1 MSNIEARTVLQ
12 GGIRS
17 YHGLGRIVIAYE
29 EKGTEDIVQGLLNKI
44 ERLESSATN
53 GLRMIERL
61 AGKNEELRKELE
73 SRKLSISLTIDSGG
87 G

>member
-1 MSNIEARTVLQ
+1 MGIEARTVLQ
-12 GGIRS
+12 GKIRS

-53 GLRMIERL
+53 GLRVIERL
-61 AGKNEELRKELE
+61 ASKNEELRKELE
-73 SRKLSISLTIDSGG
+73 SRKLSISLVIDPKGY
-87 G
+87 